1 MGVPLTT
8 QESKIPQPLPDK
20 SIALGPS
27 SSCQSHWIGLFW
39 RRRALHSFANVVIV
53 VINVK
58 NHTGNDILN
67 VYVKYFKKWN
77 I

>member
-39 RRRALHSFANVVIV
+39 RRRALHSFANVIIV

-58 NHTGNDILN
+58 TTLEMTFSMYNI
-67 VYVKYFKKWN
+67 YVKYF
-77 I
+77 